1 MHARQ
6 TTFQADPAKIED
18 GIRFFREQ
26 ALPGLRQ
33 MGARSALLLAD
44 RQTGKVTAISLWES
58 AEAAQTAETTGG
70 ALRAQG
76 TQILGAAAP
85 TAAVFEVI
93 VMEDF

>member
-26 ALPGLRQ
+26 ALPSLRQ

-44 RQTGKVTAISLWES
+44 RQTG
-58 AEAAQTAETTGG
+58 
-70 ALRAQG
+70 R
-76 TQILGAAAP
+76 
-85 TAAVFEVI
+85 
-93 VMEDF
+93 